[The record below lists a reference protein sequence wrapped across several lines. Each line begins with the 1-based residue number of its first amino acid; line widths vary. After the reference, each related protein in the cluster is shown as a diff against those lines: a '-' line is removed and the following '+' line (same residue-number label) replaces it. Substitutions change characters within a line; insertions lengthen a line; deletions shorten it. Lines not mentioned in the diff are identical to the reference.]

1 MLDAQKAV
9 SGLRALL
16 FQPGNQLLEARY
28 GVGKLLVSELVR
40 AIGPADGRVKG
51 SLGDINSD
59 KKILIHGIGGL
70 GEKSR
75 AEFTGMLIPA
85 RRPP

>member
-1 MLDAQKAV
+1 MARVLHAQKAV

-16 FQPGNQLLEARY
+16 FQPGNQLLEAGY
-28 GVGKLLVSELVR
+28 GVGKLLVDELVR

-59 KKILIHGIGGL
+59 KKSLFMVLVVWVRNPGPNSP
-70 GEKSR
+70 EC
-75 AEFTGMLIPA
+75 
-85 RRPP
+85 